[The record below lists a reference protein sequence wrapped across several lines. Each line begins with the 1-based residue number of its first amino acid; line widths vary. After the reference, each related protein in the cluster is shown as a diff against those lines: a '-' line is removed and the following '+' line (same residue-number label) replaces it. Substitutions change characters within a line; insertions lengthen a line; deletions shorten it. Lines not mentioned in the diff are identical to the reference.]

1 MDKVK
6 KPKWWDEFT
15 AFAIKGNVIDLAV
28 AVVIGGAF
36 GKIVSSLVNDL
47 LMPVLTLLTGGVN
60 VSNLFIPLKEMDPAI
75 KTLEAA
81 KEAGISTLNYGM
93 FIQAIIDFLLIAFAG
108 LLFLVALG
116 LSSISR

>member
-1 MDKVK
+1 M
-6 KPKWWDEFT
+6 
-15 AFAIKGNVIDLAV
+15 
-28 AVVIGGAF
+28 
-36 GKIVSSLVNDL
+36 NDL

-93 FIQAIIDFLLIAFAG
+93 FIQAIIDFLLIAFG
-108 LLFLVALG
+108 IFLFVKLIAKMKKGRSRPRPEARKCPFCFEAVADDATRCPHCT
-116 LSSISR
+116 SDISGK